1 MHPGM
6 LRQKD
11 ADMTKTTVILGA
23 PIQTGASQPGCVM
36 GPQSLRTAGL
46 PQILTEL
53 GWRVE
58 DRGDLAIAPQPPR
71 AHQNPAIHDL
81 AETCAWIDLLG
92 HEAHRAAQDC
102 TLPIFIGGD
111 HSMSAGTIP
120 GIARHAAE
128 QGRPLFVLWLDAHP
142 DLHRLDT
149 TVSGNLHGTPMAYAC
164 GLGEFA
170 PYPPNPHPLDPR
182 NVCMMGIRSVDPAE
196 AARILEAGIE
206 VHDMRALDETGVLA
220 PLKAF
225 LARVTAAGGL
235 LHVSFDVDFLDPG
248 IAPAVG
254 TTVPGG
260 ATFREAHLIMETL
273 GDSGLVRSLDLVEL
287 NPFLDERGRTARL
300 ISDLT
305 ASLFGRRVLDRM
317 TRSS

>member
-1 MHPGM
+1 
-6 LRQKD
+6 
-11 ADMTKTTVILGA
+11 MTKTTLILGA

-36 GPQSLRTAGL
+36 GPQALRTAGL
-46 PQILTEL
+46 PQILSEL
-53 GWRVE
+53 GWQVG
-58 DRGDLAIAPQPPR
+58 DRGDLSIPPQTPQRHP
-71 AHQNPAIHDL
+71 NPAIHDL
-81 AETCAWIDLLG
+81 AETCAWIELLNR
-92 HEAHRAAQDC
+92 EAYRAAQAC
-102 TLPIFIGGD
+102 SLPIFIGGD

-120 GIARHAAE
+120 GIARHAADL
-128 QGRPLFVLWLDAHP
+128 GRPLFVLWLDAHP

-149 TVSGNLHGTPMAYAC
+149 TTSGNLHGTPMAYAC
-164 GLGEFA
+164 GLGDFA
-170 PYPPNPHPLDPR
+170 PYPPNRFALDPR
-182 NVCMMGIRSVDPAE
+182 HVCMMGIRSVDPAE
-196 AARILEAGIE
+196 AACIAASRIE
-206 VHDMRALDETGVLA
+206 VNDMRVLDETGVLA

-225 LARVTAAGGL
+225 LARVEAANGL

-300 ISDLT
+300 MSDLT

>member
-1 MHPGM
+1 MM
-6 LRQKD
+6 
-11 ADMTKTTVILGA
+11 MKTTCILGA

-53 GWRVE
+53 GWQVE
-58 DRGDLAIAPQPPR
+58 DRGDLSIPSQAPQSYP
-71 AHQNPAIHDL
+71 NPAIHDL
-81 AETCAWIDLLG
+81 AETCAWIGLLSR
-92 HEAHRAAQDC
+92 HAYEAARDF

-111 HSMSAGTIP
+111 HSMSAGTIA
-120 GIARHAAE
+120 GVARRAAE
-128 QGRPLFVLWLDAHP
+128 LGRPLFVLWLDAHP

-149 TVSGNLHGTPMAYAC
+149 TTSGNLHGTPMAYAC
-164 GLGEFA
+164 GLGDFL
-170 PYPPNPHPLDPR
+170 PYPPNAHPLDPR
-182 NVCMMGIRSVDPAE
+182 HVCMMGIRSVDRAE
-196 AARILEAGIE
+196 AARILETGIE
-206 VHDMRALDETGVLA
+206 VNDMRVLDETGVLA

-225 LARVTAAGGL
+225 LARVEAANGL

-317 TRSS
+317 TRSL